1 MHAVGWHLNFKQI
14 VPNPDRACYFTL
26 LSSQVHDGEHDK
38 TSEFHGSE
46 PIVFLFAKK
55 YFLFGSDI
63 VRVIRVIGKLFC
75 KFMNSSSNRTAG
87 SKGISIPGICVLVCN
102 DKMLPLLDGRVS
114 M

>member
-1 MHAVGWHLNFKQI
+1 MMGNMIKPVNSMG
-14 VPNPDRACYFTL
+14 
-26 LSSQVHDGEHDK
+26 
-38 TSEFHGSE
+38 

-63 VRVIRVIGKLFC
+63 VWVIRVIDKLFC
-75 KFMNSSSNRTAG
+75 KFMSSSGDRTAG